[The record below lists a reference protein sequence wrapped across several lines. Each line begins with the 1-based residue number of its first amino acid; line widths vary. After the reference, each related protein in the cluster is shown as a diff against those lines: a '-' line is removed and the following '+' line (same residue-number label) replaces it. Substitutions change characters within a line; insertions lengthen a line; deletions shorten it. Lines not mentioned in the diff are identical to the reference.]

1 MTYLKDVQFF
11 WSFFY
16 PSTYHVQQ
24 ILPSNVL
31 NRKPCTCD
39 GCELDNAPS
48 ISAKNNCWFKIQQ
61 KVPIDLISHTLSIV
75 LLIKNVV
82 TDAKVGF
89 DYFNEG
95 HTFWAIA
102 IWILMFLPALMCFA
116 MELIVKKCLKSLSK
130 ILGLL
135 PVGQVWYH
143 FKVILSL
150 TQLRQE
156 MMEQIDF
163 YSKLDYD
170 NLPSDI
176 KDQLEPRSKK
186 YHDAKD
192 RYNLIMSDLKTM
204 KARPCSFILFI
215 CTSIPKAES

>member
-39 GCELDNAPS
+39 GCELDNAQS

-82 TDAKVGF
+82 TDAWVGY
-89 DYFNEG
+89 DYFIQG
-95 HTFWAIA
+95 HQGWAIA

-116 MELIVKKCLKSLSK
+116 MELIVKRKCSKSLSK

-143 FKVILSL
+143 FKVIWDLK
-150 TQLRQE
+150 QLRDE
-156 MMEQIDF
+156 MIKQKKF
-163 YSKLDYD
+163 YSELDYD
-170 NLPSDI
+170 NLTKET
-176 KDQLEPRSKK
+176 KDQLEPNSKK
-186 YHDAKD
+186 YHKAQED
-192 RYNLIMSDLKTM
+192 YNIIMSNLQTQ
-204 KARPCSFILFI
+204 KARPCSFISF
-215 CTSIPKAES
+215 TP